1 MRRLENEPQ
10 FLRRDQVPVRRRGSA
25 RGARI
30 SLWIGLALLAGVG
43 GFRFLHGS
51 LFSLARFDISGNQ
64 QIRTEEILQSLE
76 PWRGRNLVT
85 MNLAP
90 LAAQLQRLAWVERV
104 TLAKRFPDGLSVRV
118 TERSVVALLKEG
130 NRLSWLDRRGQVI
143 APYDP
148 RGAPGDY
155 VIISGDRSRLAE
167 AVGLLEDLRQHR
179 PRYVA
184 ALSEIDALPDGDF
197 GMMDSIFRRP
207 VRVFRGDAP
216 EKIDALLK
224 ARGLIESRG
233 WEARAIDLRFADRI
247 VLEGA
252 YGAGNSL

>member
-1 MRRLENEPQ
+1 MRRAESLPQ
-10 FLRRDQVPVRRRGSA
+10 FLRRDQVPVRRRRSVRAIQISIWAFLLVLAAVGS
-25 RGARI
+25 
-30 SLWIGLALLAGVG
+30 
-43 GFRFLHGS
+43 FRFLRGS
-51 LFSLARFDISGNQ
+51 LFTLARFEISGNERV
-64 QIRTEEILQSLE
+64 RTEEILQTLK
-76 PWRGRNLVT
+76 PWRGKNLVT
-85 MNLAP
+85 LGLAP
-90 LAAQLQRLAWVERV
+90 VAAQLQRLVWVERV

-118 TERSVVALLKEG
+118 SERAVAALWKEG
-130 NRLSWLDRRGQVI
+130 NRLSWVDLRGQLI

-148 RGAPGDY
+148 RGAPSDY
-155 VIISGDRSRLAE
+155 VIISGDRSRLPE

-179 PRYVA
+179 PQYLA

-224 ARGLIESRG
+224 ARDLIESRG